1 MNKMQPQIQ
10 LSQTSGY
17 VCASC
22 GHNMF
27 DGKMMV
33 RKVSRFVTGE
43 TRDAIIPI
51 DIVVCSSCGE
61 VAKDLLPDEVQNV
74 LFPNV
79 SAD

>member
-17 VCASC
+17 VCAAC

-43 TRDAIIPI
+43 PRDAIIPI
-51 DIVVCSSCGE
+51 DIVVCASCGE